1 MKAQASLRIDKTRQG
16 LHFMHTPS
24 VKVYVSQTKKTNAYA
39 CFEEASREGSCKPA
53 HWGLHFMQTPSVE
66 VYVGKTETKNL
77 AYLIGVHACLCRG
90 YL

>member
-1 MKAQASLRIDKTRQG
+1 MPDK
-16 LHFMHTPS
+16 HKVPS
-24 VKVYVSQTKKTNAYA
+24 FNWFNAYA

-66 VYVGKTETKNL
+66 VYVGQTETKNL

>member
-1 MKAQASLRIDKTRQG
+1 
-16 LHFMHTPS
+16 MHAF
-24 VKVYVSQTKKTNAYA
+24 K
-39 CFEEASREGSCKPA
+39 EATSEGSGEPA

-66 VYVGKTETKNL
+66 VYVGQTETKNL